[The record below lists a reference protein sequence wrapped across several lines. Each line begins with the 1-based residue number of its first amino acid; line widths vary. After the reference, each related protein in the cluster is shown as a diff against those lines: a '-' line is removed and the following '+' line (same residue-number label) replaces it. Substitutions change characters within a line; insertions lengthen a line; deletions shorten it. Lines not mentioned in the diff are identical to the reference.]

1 VDGALVGGSW
11 LLLLPRASPA
21 VLSMCSCTVKLGEE
35 KSKSVGLAQ
44 EIGFGGSARFAAVAG
59 KRPQHH
65 HRCVLTEKI

>member
-1 VDGALVGGSW
+1 VDGAVVGGSW
-11 LLLLPRASPA
+11 LLLLSASPA

-59 KRPQHH
+59 ERPQHH